1 MAREKNKKEIK
12 MTISKKRKNYDILPD
27 ELEEDYIVWVW

>member
-1 MAREKNKKEIK
+1 